1 MTGARFTFVTVQ
13 VKLVL
18 ADSVPSETLTV
29 TLRAPAL
36 AYDSVPVIAPVVG
49 LIVSAGGSPVALNV
63 SVSPSGSL
71 AMTAR
76 LTVPFS
82 AFVWSAIAVIT
93 GVRFRFVTVHVK
105 LVLADNVPS
114 ETLTVTLCEPALAY
128 DNVPVIAPVAGLIVS
143 EGGRLV
149 ALNVSVSPSGS
160 LAVTARLI
168 GAFSA
173 FVWSATAVITGAR
186 FTLVT
191 VQVKLVLADSV
202 PSDTVTVTLCVPAL
216 AYDNVPVMR
225 PVAELIVRLVGR
237 PVAL

>member
-13 VKLVL
+13 
-18 ADSVPSETLTV
+18 
-29 TLRAPAL
+29 
-36 AYDSVPVIAPVVG
+36 
-49 LIVSAGGSPVALNV
+49 
-63 SVSPSGSL
+63 
-71 AMTAR
+71 
-76 LTVPFS
+76 
-82 AFVWSAIAVIT
+82 
-93 GVRFRFVTVHVK
+93 VK

-128 DNVPVIAPVAGLIVS
+128 DNVPVIAPVAGLIVI

-191 VQVKLVLADSV
+191 VQVKLVLADNV
-202 PSDTVTVTLCVPAL
+202 PSKTLTVTLCAPAL
-216 AYDNVPVMR
+216 AYDSVPVMMSA
-225 PVAELIVRLVGR
+225 VALIVTLASS